1 MALPSPNLD
10 DRTFEQIRDEAIRLI
25 PQYCPEWTNFNPS
38 DPGITLIE
46 LFSWMTEMVL
56 YRLNRVP
63 EKVYLTLLDLI
74 GIRLR
79 PPQPARTMLTFHLAD
94 GFNGGTWVPRGT
106 QVATEPNEEGES
118 IVFETELDLYAV
130 STRLAEVV
138 SIHRDKVAE
147 HTETLHA
154 VPRRPFDAFAG
165 TKEIDR
171 YVYLADARFET
182 LAETG
187 VVQVVFECPQAKTE
201 GLTAL
206 LEWEYWNGHRWRD
219 LETIEIPA
227 EEDAAVGN
235 EKTIGFMGPLEDI
248 APAVVGPKELDSDGE
263 EVEVER
269 FWIRGHLIE
278 LPASPLETV
287 VGAITAAAQ
296 IMDEGVLADM
306 TLACV
311 AGDVFVPQ
319 DTTKTFYPL
328 GEAPATESA
337 CYVLSSE
344 CLGKSD
350 ARVFL
355 DFTSADPTL
364 VSGAKP
370 TENLILALEYWNGAR
385 WVQLGRTTP
394 EGVPE
399 GQEADFRDSTL
410 ALSQTGS
417 ISFIRPQDFAETE
430 VNGQEGPWIR
440 LRILQGDYGRAGSY
454 VIVDGNWIWQDDH
467 PLAPPACRSL
477 ELRYS
482 QVPFAVD
489 RCLTYND
496 FSYVDRTDIT
506 RDQFKSF
513 QAFEP
518 FREENPAL
526 YVGLDQ
532 ALPQQPIRLY
542 VRLEEF
548 EEEPH
553 DVVLDEPF
561 AEEVSERERRRRR
574 RKPDQRLAWEFWDG
588 EHWADLKP
596 RDETYNL
603 TRSGVVEFDGP
614 QGHVLR
620 SEFGRELF
628 WVRCRLEMGSYAASP
643 KIVDLLLN
651 SVSAVHAAEVQNE
664 VLGHSDGTPDQSF
677 TFSAFPVLPGEAIRV
692 REHEVPGVREQRRL
706 IAEEGEDSLRIER
719 DEGGNPVEI
728 WSRWHRVES
737 FYASESTDRHYLI
750 DPTVGSVVF
759 GDGRRGMIPPPGPN
773 AVLAERYQT
782 GGGLVGNV
790 GAGALRV
797 LRNSVPYV
805 DRVANYYRAR
815 GGADMESVAEAKMRG
830 PQVVRH
836 RYRAVTIE
844 DYEWL
849 ALKASP
855 NVARARCLKTPRRE
869 GEVTLLIV
877 PRGEQSTRDLQR
889 KPVPA
894 PELLRRVQDFLD
906 ERRLVTTRLRVGK
919 PRFVEISVHVG
930 VVLKRGG
937 PGADRLKA
945 RLEERIRTALHPLFG
960 GPDRKGWPFG
970 RSLHKSDLYR
980 VVEDEEQ
987 VDYVEDLELYDE
999 DLKRSVVTVPLR
1011 EDELVHVVN
1020 VSLKEIVKETL
1031 T

>member
-63 EKVYLTLLDLI
+63 EKVYLTLLDMI

-79 PPQPARTMLTFHLAD
+79 PPQPALTMLTFHLAD

-118 IVFETELDLYAV
+118 IVFETEGDLYAV
-130 STRLAEVV
+130 STRLAEVI
-138 SIHRDKVAE
+138 SIHRDRVTE
-147 HTETLHA
+147 HTQTLHL

-171 YVYLADARFET
+171 YLYLADARFET

-187 VVQVVFECPQAKTE
+187 TVQIVFECPQAKTE

-219 LETIEIPA
+219 LDTVEIPA

-235 EKTIGFMGPLEDI
+235 QQTVGFAGPLEDI
-248 APAVVGPKELDSDGE
+248 APGVVGPEADDEGNE
-263 EVEVER
+263 EEPR

-278 LPASPLETV
+278 LPASPAETV
-287 VGAITAAAQ
+287 LGAVTAAAQ
-296 IMDEGVLADM
+296 ILDQGVLCEMA
-306 TLACV
+306 LSCS

-328 GEAPATESA
+328 GEQPTTDSA
-337 CYVLSSE
+337 FYLLSHE
-344 CLGKSD
+344 CLGKED
-350 ARVFL
+350 ARVFI
-355 DFTSADPTL
+355 DVVSADPATIAP
-364 VSGAKP
+364 AKP
-370 TENLILALEYWNGAR
+370 TPNLILALEYWNGTR
-385 WVQLGRTTP
+385 WIAIGRTTP

-399 GQEADFRDSTL
+399 GQEQDFRDSTH
-410 ALSQTGS
+410 ALSQSGT
-417 ISFIRPQDFAETE
+417 ISFIRPHAFQETE
-430 VNGQEGPWIR
+430 VNGQEGPWVR
-440 LRILQGDYGRAGSY
+440 LRILQGDFGRPGGY
-454 VIVDGNWIWQDDH
+454 VVLDGNWVWKDEH
-467 PLAPPACRSL
+467 PLAPPAFRSL

-496 FSYVDRTDIT
+496 FTYLDRTDVT
-506 RDQFKSF
+506 RDQFRSF

-526 YVGLDQ
+526 YLGLDQ
-532 ALPQQPIRLY
+532 ACPAQPIKLY

-548 EEEPH
+548 EERPH

-588 EHWADLKP
+588 QRWTDLKP
-596 RDETYNL
+596 RDGTFNL
-603 TRSGVVEFDGP
+603 TRSGTVEFDGP
-614 QGHVLR
+614 SGHAPR
-620 SEFGRELF
+620 SEFGHELY
-628 WVRCRLEMGSYAASP
+628 WIRCRLEMGSYAASP

-651 SVSAVHAAEVQNE
+651 TVSAVHAAEVRGE
-664 VLGHSDGTPDQSF
+664 VLGHSDGTPDQRF
-677 TFSAFPVLPGEAIRV
+677 TFSRFPVLPGARIRV
-692 REHEVPGVREQRRL
+692 REHDMPGLREQRRL
-706 IAEEGEDSLRIER
+706 LEEEGEDALRIER
-719 DEGGNPVEI
+719 DEAGNPVEV
-728 WSRWHRVES
+728 WTRWHRVES

-773 AVLAERYQT
+773 AVVAERYQT
-782 GGGLVGNV
+782 GGGLVGNI

-797 LRNSVPYV
+797 LRQSVPYV
-805 DRVANYYRAR
+805 DRVTNYYRAR
-815 GGADMESVAEAKMRG
+815 GGADMETVGEAKLRG

-869 GEVTLLIV
+869 GEVTLLIL
-877 PRGEQSTRDLQR
+877 PRGEQRGRDLHK
-889 KPVPA
+889 KPVAA

-906 ERRLVTTRLRVGK
+906 ERRLVTTRLRVSK
-919 PRFVEISVHVG
+919 PRFVEISVRVG

-937 PGADRLKA
+937 GPGAEQLKG
-945 RLEERIRTALHPLFG
+945 RLEERIRLALHPLFG
-960 GPDRKGWPFG
+960 GAERKGWAFG

-980 VVEDEEQ
+980 VVEDEEL
-987 VDYVEDLELYDE
+987 VDYVEDLELYDQ

-1011 EDELVHVVN
+1011 EDELVHVVD
-1020 VSLKEIVKETL
+1020 VSIKEIVKETL